1 MIAQV
6 SIPILGL
13 MFGAFLGWRMTET
26 AWALYLAQASR
37 PAPCAWHAEELA
49 RAKALGFT
57 PGALAG
63 LQQRQADE
71 VAAARATHAAN
82 LSAR

>member
-6 SIPILGL
+6 SMPILGL
-13 MFGAFLGWRMTET
+13 LFGAYLGWRLTET
-26 AWALYLAQASR
+26 AWALYMAHAGRS
-37 PAPCAWHAEELA
+37 APCAWHAEELA

-63 LQQRQADE
+63 LQQLQAAE
-71 VAAARATHAAN
+71 VAAARATHAAD
-82 LSAR
+82 LSTR